1 MLSAHAVTHP
11 QFFQAWQSPDSADPV
26 FSRESSF
33 DYIQLP
39 VVSGYPAL
47 ARDEAFSAIQAQF
60 LGDIE
65 KLRQLAPNFVNDQY
79 DGAILTFYNKVK
91 NPSYNSQDQLLPIY
105 RETRYHIHQL
115 VSMLENHQ
123 HTCAEQ
129 SDYIASRLHDC
140 LTDIEKCLAGVH
152 SRFASSLINLEA
164 GLNGLDGK
172 MFQVRQELYQQCI
185 ASFMFQQQRQAL
197 VIIPPGSEVH
207 WSNALHNIYSQAI
220 GLPPI
225 VDPAAPAVLSY
236 ALTDRFLA
244 MAELSVSACN
254 ILRQL
259 SAKWSDQLSSILSDL
274 GIAAWET
281 DVIEPSQMTTE
292 KNDAF
297 DGRLFQPVNHLL
309 KTDGKQPLNLSSL
322 IEENDDGS
330 YRLDRHREKLLAWLS
345 NHFCASAVHVFA
357 MIPGADRGAPGACI
371 GTIGELF
378 FWVFAD
384 DTALRAGQPCT
395 FDTDNH
401 ISITLP
407 HLITLDFTTWPKNTS
422 HALLTQAME
431 QTDDPEDI
439 ASFFLNPAINAQ
451 LSKTPAP
458 IIQALSNQL
467 VGKLVRNRGDFQKRL
482 CQCVG
487 DQLAQQRTITKQ
499 TLRWLM
505 DTPILGRVLEA
516 LQGKPGLTSITG
528 ELATWQISDF
538 SQDNIKSLLTDGDCR
553 RLFSQAYKL
562 NQPQILAT
570 LMLSGRCGESMEK
583 CRKIGI
589 NLLAFF
595 ASAGVLP
602 GVEYLL
608 KFTTQDV
615 NGVCNSASP
624 GPLFC
629 AAKSGSIECLNA
641 LLAAPG
647 IQVNK
652 RRSPDGWT
660 PLHVAAGY
668 GHRACVIGLLKAG
681 AEVHAKSAS
690 GISALIVAARYGHID
705 CIESLLMAG
714 GCPDNDHD
722 TVKKEYCA
730 HISGHQAYVGDLLDT
745 GSCRIN
751 DADSNGNTPLHSAA
765 ISGHSYCVRALLGAP
780 GINVNPAN
788 GDGWTPLHFAVMY
801 GHTGATEVLLCA
813 DDIQVNLITEARWTP
828 LGCAVIY
835 RHASC
840 ARVLLRHPDIQ
851 VNLKDRDQM
860 TPLDH
865 AVKYGYSSCLGVLL
879 SAGADQVVNDLS
891 VEGYTPLGK
900 AAESGSWYCVN
911 ELLSVENVRVNERN
925 SGGCTAL
932 HFAAERGHTACVK
945 SLLGAKGIEIDVRN
959 DGGWTPLDC
968 AVKNGH
974 VRCIKLLLSADPN
987 RINDRNPA
995 GNTLLCSAIIE
1006 GHYACVM
1013 ALLGTAGILVNLGNK
1028 AGWTPLL
1035 CAIVFDRTQCLRSL
1049 LLLDND
1055 NIPLN
1060 EVTETGWTPLTCAAR
1075 HGRDECIRLLVDANG
1090 IDVNQRDLFH
1100 RTPLDHAVE
1109 RNYKRCIQVLLSAG
1123 GCRVNDHVPNGLTP
1137 LCSAV
1142 KKGHDGPFEALLSA
1156 KNIEVNKSSP
1166 DGMTALHYCALHGN
1180 TQCLRLLL
1188 GATGIKVNMR
1198 NAAGLFPLDLAI
1210 KYGHID
1216 CVQALLEM
1224 GGCQADMITILAEG
1238 DPARERQHQ
1247 TEDA

>member
-26 FSRESSF
+26 LSREPSS

-39 VVSGYPAL
+39 VVSDYAAL
-47 ARDEAFSAIQAQF
+47 VRDEAFSAIQAQF
-60 LGDIE
+60 LGDIQ
-65 KLRQLAPNFVNDQY
+65 KLRQLAPNFVNYQY
-79 DGAILTFYNKVK
+79 DDAIRTFYNKIQS
-91 NPSYNSQDQLLPIY
+91 PSYDSTAHLLPIY
-105 RETRYHIHQL
+105 RETRYHIHEL
-115 VSMLENHQ
+115 VSVLENHQ
-123 HTCAEQ
+123 HACTDQ
-129 SDYIASRLHDC
+129 SDYIAVRLHDC

-164 GLNGLDGK
+164 GLKGLDGK
-172 MFQVRQELYQQCI
+172 MFQVRQELYQRCI

-197 VIIPPGSEVH
+197 VIIPSGSEVH
-207 WSNALHNIYSQAI
+207 WSNALHNIYCQAI

-225 VDPAAPAVLSY
+225 VDPAAPAVLSDR
-236 ALTDRFLA
+236 LVDRFLA
-244 MAELSVSACN
+244 MAELSVSACS
-254 ILRQL
+254 ILREL
-259 SAKWSDQLSSILSDL
+259 SAKWSDQLSSTLNDL

-281 DVIEPSQMTTE
+281 DVIEPSQMTSE
-292 KNDAF
+292 KTDAF
-297 DGRLFQPVNHLL
+297 DGKLFQPINHLL
-309 KTDGKQPLNLSSL
+309 KTAGKQPLNLWSL
-322 IEENDDGS
+322 IEENDDHS
-330 YRLDRHREKLLAWLS
+330 YRLDRHREKLLARLS
-345 NHFCASAVHVFA
+345 NHFCESAVQVFA
-357 MIPGADRGAPGACI
+357 TIPGAVRGAGVCI

-378 FWVFAD
+378 FWGFAD
-384 DTALRAGQPCT
+384 DTALCAGQPCT
-395 FDTDNH
+395 FNTDNH

-467 VGKLVRNRGDFQKRL
+467 VSKLVRNPGDFQKRL

-487 DQLAQQRTITKQ
+487 DQLAQQQTITPQ
-499 TLRWLM
+499 TLHWLM
-505 DTPILGRVLEA
+505 DTPILGPVLQA
-516 LQGKPGLTSITG
+516 LQGKPGLASVTG
-528 ELATWQISDF
+528 QLETWQISDF
-538 SQDNIKSLLTDGDCR
+538 SQDNVKTLLTDGDCK

-562 NQPQILAT
+562 NQPQILAR
-570 LMLSGRCGESMEK
+570 LLLSGRCGQSIER
-583 CRKIGI
+583 CRRIGI
-589 NLLAFF
+589 DLLGFF
-595 ASAGVLP
+595 ALAGVLP

-608 KFTTQDV
+608 KFTTLDV
-615 NGVCNSASP
+615 NGAGTPRSSV
-624 GPLFC
+624 PLSC

-641 LLAAPG
+641 LLAVPG

-652 RRSPDGWT
+652 RRNPDGWT
-660 PLHVAAGY
+660 PLHVAARN
-668 GHRACVIGLLKAG
+668 GHRACVIALLQAG
-681 AEVHAKSAS
+681 AEVHGKSVA
-690 GISALIVAARYGHID
+690 GVTALTLAAGYGHID
-705 CIESLLMAG
+705 CIEALLAAG
-714 GCPDNDHD
+714 GCPDNDN
-722 TVKKEYCA
+722 VKEEHSA
-730 HISGHQAYVGDLLDT
+730 VVPSHRAYVGELLET

-751 DADSNGNTPLHSAA
+751 DTDSNGNTPLHGAA
-765 ISGHSYCVRALLGAP
+765 ISGHSFCVRALLGAP
-780 GINVNPAN
+780 GINVNLAN
-788 GDGWTPLHFAVMY
+788 CVGWTPLHYAISY

-813 DDIQVNLITEARWTP
+813 DGIQVNLITEARSTP
-828 LGCAVIY
+828 LGCAAM
-835 RHASC
+835 HGQASC
-840 ARVLLRHPDIQ
+840 AAVLLRHPDIQ

-865 AVKYGYSSCLGVLL
+865 AAKYGHAVCLGVLL

-900 AAESGSWYCVN
+900 AAEGGSWYCVT
-911 ELLSVENVRVNERN
+911 ELLSVEHVRVNERN

-932 HFAAERGHTACVK
+932 HFAAERGHTSCVLA
-945 SLLGAKGIEIDVRN
+945 LLRAEGIEIGVRN

-974 VRCIKLLLSADPN
+974 VRCTKLLLSADPS
-987 RINDRNPA
+987 RINNRNPA

-1028 AGWTPLL
+1028 EGWTPLL
-1035 CAIVFDRTQCLRSL
+1035 CAVVFGRTQCLRSL
-1049 LLLDND
+1049 LWYGKD

-1075 HGRDECIRLLVDANG
+1075 HGRDECIRLLMDADGVD
-1090 IDVNQRDLFH
+1090 INQRDLFH

-1109 RNYKRCIQVLLSAG
+1109 RNHKRCIQVLLSAG
-1123 GCRVNDHVPNGLTP
+1123 DCLVNDPVPNGLTP
-1137 LCSAV
+1137 LCRAA
-1142 KKGHDGPFEALLSA
+1142 KEGHDSTIEALLSA
-1156 KNIEVNKSSP
+1156 KTIQVNKSSP
-1166 DGMTALHYCALHGN
+1166 DGMTALHYCAKHGN
-1180 TQCLRLLL
+1180 TCCLILLL
-1188 GATGIKVNMR
+1188 GAVGKEVNIK

-1210 KYGHID
+1210 KYGHMD
-1216 CVQALLEM
+1216 CAHALLEK
-1224 GGCQADMITILAEG
+1224 GGHQADMMTIRAEG
-1238 DPARERQHQ
+1238 GPAGEQQYQ

>member
-26 FSRESSF
+26 LSREPSL

-47 ARDEAFSAIQAQF
+47 VRDEAFSAIQAQF
-60 LGDIE
+60 LGDIQ
-65 KLRQLAPNFVNDQY
+65 KLRQLAPNFVNYQY
-79 DGAILTFYNKVK
+79 DDAIRTFYNKVK
-91 NPSYNSQDQLLPIY
+91 SPSYDSTGHLLPIY

-123 HTCAEQ
+123 HTGTDQ
-129 SDYIASRLHDC
+129 SEYIAIRLHDC
-140 LTDIEKCLAGVH
+140 LTDIDNCLAAVH

-164 GLNGLDGK
+164 GLRGLDGK

-185 ASFMFQQQRQAL
+185 ASFMFQQERQAL
-197 VIIPPGSEVH
+197 VIVPRGSQVH
-207 WSNALHNIYSQAI
+207 WSNALHNIYCQAI

-225 VDPAAPAVLSY
+225 VDTSAPSVLSE
-236 ALTDRFLA
+236 ALTNRFLA
-244 MAELSVSACN
+244 TAELSVSACT

-259 SAKWSDQLSSILSDL
+259 SAKWSDQLSSILYDL

-281 DVIEPSQMTTE
+281 DVIEPSQITTD
-292 KNDAF
+292 KTDTF
-297 DGRLFQPVNHLL
+297 DGKLFQSINHLL
-309 KTDGKQPLNLSSL
+309 KTDEKQRLTLWNL
-322 IEENDDGS
+322 IEENDDRS

-345 NHFCASAVHVFA
+345 NHFCESAVQVFA
-357 MIPGADRGAPGACI
+357 TIPAAVRGAPGACI
-371 GTIGELF
+371 GTIGKLF

-395 FDTDNH
+395 FDTDNY

-407 HLITLDFTTWPKNTS
+407 HLITLDFNTWPNNTS
-422 HALLTQAME
+422 YALLTQAME

-458 IIQALSNQL
+458 IIQTLSNQL
-467 VGKLVRNRGDFQKRL
+467 VGKLVHNSDDFQKRL

-487 DQLAQQRTITKQ
+487 DQLAQQQTITPQ
-499 TLRWLM
+499 TLRWLL
-505 DTPILGRVLEA
+505 DTPILGQVLEA
-516 LQGKPGLTSITG
+516 LQGKPGLTSVTG
-528 ELATWQISDF
+528 ELAPWQISDF
-538 SQDNIKSLLTDGDCR
+538 SQDNIKSLLTDEDCK
-553 RLFSQAYKL
+553 RLFRQAHRL
-562 NQPQILAT
+562 NQPHILASLLLT
-570 LMLSGRCGESMEK
+570 GRCGESIENCQK
-583 CRKIGI
+583 GGI

-595 ASAGVLP
+595 ALAGVLP

-660 PLHVAAGY
+660 PLHVAVSY
-668 GHRACVIGLLKAG
+668 GHRACVIGLLEAG

-690 GISALIVAARYGHID
+690 GISALIVAGRYGHID

-714 GCPDNDHD
+714 GCPDNDSD
-722 TVKKEYCA
+722 NVKKEYCA
-730 HISGHQAYVGDLLDT
+730 HIPSHRAYVRELLET

-765 ISGHSYCVRALLGAP
+765 ISGHSHCVRALLRAP

-813 DDIQVNLITEARWTP
+813 DGIQVNLITEARWTP
-828 LGCAVIY
+828 LGCAAIY

-865 AVKYGYSSCLGVLL
+865 AVKYGYSPCLDVLL

-891 VEGYTPLGK
+891 VEGYTPLGM
-900 AAESGSWYCVN
+900 AAERGSWYCVT
-911 ELLSVENVRVNERN
+911 ELLSVENIRVNERN

-945 SLLGAKGIEIDVRN
+945 SLLGAGGIEIDVRN

-974 VRCIKLLLSADPN
+974 VSCTKLLLSADLS

-1006 GHYACVM
+1006 GHYACVV
-1013 ALLGTAGILVNLGNK
+1013 ALLGTAGILVNLGNNE
-1028 AGWTPLL
+1028 GWTPLL
-1035 CAIVFDRTQCLRSL
+1035 CAIVSDRTQCLKL
-1049 LLLDND
+1049 LLGKDG
-1055 NIPLN
+1055 IPVN
-1060 EVTETGWTPLTCAAR
+1060 EVTETGWSPLTCAAR
-1075 HGRDECIRLLVDANG
+1075 HGREECIRLLMGTDGVD
-1090 IDVNQRDLFH
+1090 IKQRDLFH

-1109 RNYKRCIQVLLSAG
+1109 RNHKRCIQVLLSAG
-1123 GCRVNDHVPNGLTP
+1123 DCSVNDPVPNGLTP
-1137 LCSAV
+1137 LCRAA
-1142 KKGHDGPFEALLSA
+1142 KEGLDGPLEALLSA

-1166 DGMTALHYCALHGN
+1166 DGMTALHYCASHGH
-1180 TQCLRLLL
+1180 TQCLTLLL
-1188 GATGIKVNMR
+1188 GAAGIKVNMKS
-1198 NAAGLFPLDLAI
+1198 AAGLFPLDLAI

-1216 CVQALLEM
+1216 CAQALLET
-1224 GGCQADMITILAEG
+1224 GAHQADMITVLAEG
-1238 DPARERQHQ
+1238 GPARERQYQ

>member
-1 MLSAHAVTHP
+1 MLSAHAVAHP

-26 FSRESSF
+26 FSRASSI
-33 DYIQLP
+33 DYIRLP
-39 VVSGYPAL
+39 AVSGYSAL
-47 ARDEAFSAIQAQF
+47 VRDEAFSAIQAQF
-60 LGDIE
+60 LGDIQ

-79 DGAILTFYNKVK
+79 DDAIRTFYNKVK
-91 NPSYNSQDQLLPIY
+91 NPSYDSEDQLLPIY

-123 HTCAEQ
+123 HTYTDQ
-129 SDYIASRLHDC
+129 SDYIATRLHDC
-140 LTDIEKCLAGVH
+140 LTDIDTCLAGVH
-152 SRFASSLINLEA
+152 SRFASSVINLEA
-164 GLNGLDGK
+164 GLKGLDGK

-197 VIIPPGSEVH
+197 VIITSGSQVH
-207 WSNALHNIYSQAI
+207 WSNALHNIYCQAI
-220 GLPPI
+220 GLPAI
-225 VDPAAPAVLSY
+225 VDPAAPTTLSDG
-236 ALTDRFLA
+236 LIDRFLA

-259 SAKWSDQLSSILSDL
+259 SAKWSDQLSSILNDL

-292 KNDAF
+292 KTDAF
-297 DGRLFQPVNHLL
+297 DGKLFQPINHLL

-322 IEENDDGS
+322 IEENDNGS

-345 NHFCASAVHVFA
+345 NHFCESAVQVFA
-357 MIPGADRGAPGACI
+357 TIPGADGGAPGACI

-401 ISITLP
+401 ISITLH
-407 HLITLDFTTWPKNTS
+407 HLITLDFATWPKNTS

-467 VGKLVRNRGDFQKRL
+467 VGKLARNRGDFQKRL

-487 DQLAQQRTITKQ
+487 DQLAQQQTITPQ

-505 DTPILGRVLEA
+505 DTPILGPVLEA
-516 LQGKPGLTSITG
+516 LQGKPGLKSITRQ
-528 ELATWQISDF
+528 LATWQISDF
-538 SQDNIKSLLTDGDCR
+538 SQDNIKSLLTYKDCK
-553 RLFSQAYKL
+553 RLFYQAYKL
-562 NQPQILAT
+562 YQPQILARLLLT
-570 LMLSGRCGESMEK
+570 GRCGPLIEK
-583 CRKIGI
+583 SRKSGI
-589 NLLAFF
+589 NLLGYF

-608 KFTTQDV
+608 KCTTFDV
-615 NGVCNSASP
+615 NGVSNPDFPA
-624 GPLFC
+624 PLFY

-641 LLAAPG
+641 LLAVPG

-660 PLHVAAGY
+660 PLHVAVSY
-668 GHRACVIGLLKAG
+668 GHRACVSALLQAG
-681 AEVHAKSAS
+681 AEIHAKSAS

-705 CIESLLMAG
+705 CIETLLMAG
-714 GCPDNDHD
+714 GCPDNG
-722 TVKKEYCA
+722 KENNEYCA
-730 HISGHQAYVGDLLDT
+730 HVPSHRAYVTELLET

-751 DADSNGNTPLHSAA
+751 DADSNGNTPLHGAA
-765 ISGHSYCVRALLGAP
+765 ISGHSFCVRALLRAP

-788 GDGWTPLHFAVMY
+788 GAGLTPLHYAVMHC
-801 GHTGATEVLLCA
+801 HTGTIEALLRA
-813 DDIQVNLITEARWTP
+813 DGIQVNLITEARRTP
-828 LGCAVIY
+828 LGCAAIY
-835 RHASC
+835 GHAAS
-840 ARVLLRHPDIQ
+840 ASVLLRHPDIQ

-860 TPLDH
+860 TPLDL
-865 AVKYGYSSCLGVLL
+865 AAKYGHSVCLGVLL

-900 AAESGSWYCVN
+900 AAEGGSWYCVT
-911 ELLSVENVRVNERN
+911 ELLRVENIRVNERN

-932 HFAAERGHTACVK
+932 HFAAERGDTACVRA
-945 SLLGAKGIEIDVRN
+945 LLGATGIEIDVKN

-974 VRCIKLLLSADPN
+974 VRCAKLLLSADLS
-987 RINDRNPA
+987 RINNRNPA

-1028 AGWTPLL
+1028 EGWTPLL
-1035 CAIVFDRTQCLRSL
+1035 CAIVFDRIQCLRSL
-1049 LLLDND
+1049 LLVDD

-1075 HGRDECIRLLVDANG
+1075 HGRDECIRLLMDTEGVD
-1090 IDVNQRDLFH
+1090 INQRDLFH
-1100 RTPLDHAVE
+1100 RTALDHAVE
-1109 RNYKRCIQVLLSAG
+1109 RNHKRCIKVLLSAG
-1123 GCRVNDHVPNGLTP
+1123 DCWVNDPVPNGLTP
-1137 LCSAV
+1137 LCRAAKEGFDSTL
-1142 KKGHDGPFEALLSA
+1142 EALLSV
-1156 KNIEVNKSSP
+1156 KNIQVNKSSP
-1166 DGMTALHYCALHGN
+1166 DGMTALHYCARHGDIR
-1180 TQCLRLLL
+1180 CLKLLL
-1188 GATGIKVNMR
+1188 GAVGIKVNMR
-1198 NAAGLFPLDLAI
+1198 NAAGFSPLELAI
-1210 KYGHID
+1210 KHGHID
-1216 CVQALLEM
+1216 CAQALLEM
-1224 GGCQADMITILAEG
+1224 GGYPADMVTILAEG
-1238 DPARERQHQ
+1238 DPAGELQYK
-1247 TEDA
+1247 TENA

>member
-26 FSRESSF
+26 LSREPSP

-60 LGDIE
+60 LGDIQ
-65 KLRQLAPNFVNDQY
+65 KLRQLAPNFVNYQY
-79 DGAILTFYNKVK
+79 DDAIRTFYNKVK
-91 NPSYNSQDQLLPIY
+91 SPSYDSTGHLLPIY

-123 HTCAEQ
+123 HSCTDQ
-129 SDYIASRLHDC
+129 SEYIATRLHEC
-140 LTDIEKCLAGVH
+140 LTDIDNCLAGVH

-164 GLNGLDGK
+164 GLKGLDGK
-172 MFQVRQELYQQCI
+172 MFQVRQELYQRCI

-197 VIIPPGSEVH
+197 VIIPSGSEVH
-207 WSNALHNIYSQAI
+207 WSNALHNIYCQAI

-225 VDPAAPAVLSY
+225 VDPSAPRVLSDR
-236 ALTDRFLA
+236 LVDRFLA
-244 MAELSVSACN
+244 MAELSVSACS

-259 SAKWSDQLSSILSDL
+259 SAKWSDQLSSTLNDL

-281 DVIEPSQMTTE
+281 DVIEPSQMTSE
-292 KNDAF
+292 KTDAF
-297 DGRLFQPVNHLL
+297 DGKLFQPINHLL
-309 KTDGKQPLNLSSL
+309 KTAEKQPLNLWSL
-322 IEENDDGS
+322 IEQNDDHS

-345 NHFCASAVHVFA
+345 NHFCQSAVQVFA
-357 MIPGADRGAPGACI
+357 TIPGAVRGAPGACI

-431 QTDDPEDI
+431 QTDDPADI

-467 VGKLVRNRGDFQKRL
+467 VSKLVHNPDDFKKRL

-487 DQLAQQRTITKQ
+487 DQLAQQQTITPQ
-499 TLRWLM
+499 TLHWLM
-505 DTPILGRVLEA
+505 DTPLLAPVLEA
-516 LQGKPGLTSITG
+516 LQGKPGLASVTG
-528 ELATWQISDF
+528 QLATWQISDF
-538 SQDNIKSLLTDGDCR
+538 SQDNVKTLLTDRDCK

-562 NQPQILAT
+562 NQPQILAR
-570 LMLSGRCGESMEK
+570 LLLSGRCGHSMEK
-583 CRKIGI
+583 CRESGI

-595 ASAGVLP
+595 ALAGVLP

-608 KFTTQDV
+608 KFTTLDV
-615 NGVCNSASP
+615 NGVRTPRSP
-624 GPLFC
+624 VPLSC
-629 AAKSGSIECLNA
+629 AAKSGNIECLNA

-652 RRSPDGWT
+652 RRNPDGWT
-660 PLHVAAGY
+660 PLHVAARN
-668 GHRACVIGLLKAG
+668 GHRACVIALLQAG
-681 AEVHAKSAS
+681 AEIHAKSAS
-690 GISALIVAARYGHID
+690 GITALTLAAGYGHLD
-705 CIESLLMAG
+705 CIEALLAAG
-714 GCPDNDHD
+714 GCPDNDS
-722 TVKKEYCA
+722 VKNEHSA
-730 HISGHQAYVGDLLDT
+730 VVPSHRAYVGELLET
-745 GSCRIN
+745 GSCSIN
-751 DADSNGNTPLHSAA
+751 DADSNGNTPLHGAA
-765 ISGHSYCVRALLGAP
+765 ISGHSFCVRALLGAP
-780 GINVNPAN
+780 GINVNPVN
-788 GDGWTPLHFAVMY
+788 SDGWTPLHYAILH
-801 GHTGATEVLLCA
+801 GHTGATAALLCA
-813 DDIQVNLITEARWTP
+813 DGIQVNLINEARLTP
-828 LGCAVIY
+828 LGCAAIY
-835 RHASC
+835 GQASC
-840 ARVLLRHPDIQ
+840 AKVLLRHPDIQ

-865 AVKYGYSSCLGVLL
+865 AAKLCHFVCLGVLL
-879 SAGADQVVNDLS
+879 SAGADEVVNDLS
-891 VEGYTPLGK
+891 VEGYTPLGR
-900 AAESGSWYCVN
+900 AAQGGSPYCVM

-932 HFAAERGHTACVK
+932 HFAAERGHTACVTA
-945 SLLGAKGIEIDVRN
+945 LLGARGIEIDVRN
-959 DGGWTPLDC
+959 DAGWTPLDC

-974 VRCIKLLLSADPN
+974 ARCTKLLLTADLSRVN
-987 RINDRNPA
+987 NRNPA

-1028 AGWTPLL
+1028 EGWTPLL
-1035 CAIVFDRTQCLRSL
+1035 CAIVYDRTQCFRSL
-1049 LLLDND
+1049 LLLDKD
-1055 NIPLN
+1055 DIPLN
-1060 EVTETGWTPLTCAAR
+1060 EATETGWTPLTCAAR
-1075 HGRDECIRLLVDANG
+1075 HDREECIRLLLDTDGVD
-1090 IDVNQRDLFH
+1090 INQRDLFH

-1109 RNYKRCIQVLLSAG
+1109 RNHKRCIKVLLSADN
-1123 GCRVNDHVPNGLTP
+1123 CRVNDPVPNGLTP
-1137 LCSAV
+1137 LCRAA
-1142 KKGHDGPFEALLSA
+1142 KGGLDGPLEALLSA
-1156 KNIEVNKSSP
+1156 KSIQVNKSSP

-1188 GATGIKVNMR
+1188 GIADTKVNMR
-1198 NAAGLFPLDLAI
+1198 NAAGLFPLDLAL

-1216 CVQALLEM
+1216 CAQALLEM
-1224 GGCQADMITILAEG
+1224 GGHQADMMTILADG
-1238 DPARERQHQ
+1238 DAGERQYQ